1 MRRVLALAVAA
12 TVVIAIAA
20 CTDDPAQPGPS
31 AQPST
36 SASAGLTAPPPSPGD
51 PAVTKQVCTDA
62 VKVATDGTKIFNDQL
77 VALEKAAAKGDQTA
91 MVAAAEAIHKKFTE
105 MAAALGTLSQKSV
118 SPSVK
123 AALTDASAALTE
135 IASETYAGTMADT
148 KKKLTD
154 LALSFT
160 KACT

>member
-1 MRRVLALAVAA
+1 MQRVLAWAAAA
-12 TVVIAIAA
+12 TVVFAIAE
-20 CTDDPAQPGPS
+20 CTDDPAQPGPGT
-31 AQPST
+31 QPST
-36 SASAGLTAPPPSPGD
+36 SASAAPTTPSPGNLV
-51 PAVTKQVCTDA
+51 VTKRVCTDA
-62 VKVATDGTKIFNDQL
+62 VKVATDGTKVFNDQL

-91 MVAAAEAIHKKFTE
+91 MVAAAEAIHKEFTE
-105 MAAALGTLSQKSV
+105 MTAALGTLSQKSV

-123 AALTDASAALTE
+123 AALSDASAALTE

-154 LALSFT
+154 LAASFT